1 MPANWQKK
9 LHQKAKY
16 STLHA
21 MHNQFSNYISARIEI
36 SDEDL
41 KTVLSFFKPLK
52 VQKNEFLVSPGK
64 INTKI
69 YFIISGCLRI
79 FFLTED
85 GTEATRLFAF
95 ENQFATALVS
105 FVTASESME
114 FVQAVEQTEVFSI
127 NKTDF
132 YQLLEIIPRWEK
144 LYRHYLEYAYVTNT
158 NRLMSFITAD
168 AMERYQE
175 LLSKNPIVVKRLSNK
190 MIASY
195 LNISPETLSRLKSKG

>member
-1 MPANWQKK
+1 
-9 LHQKAKY
+9 
-16 STLHA
+16 
-21 MHNQFSNYISARIEI
+21 
-36 SDEDL
+36 
-41 KTVLSFFKPLK
+41 
-52 VQKNEFLVSPGK
+52 
-64 INTKI
+64 
-69 YFIISGCLRI
+69 
-79 FFLTED
+79 
-85 GTEATRLFAF
+85 
-95 ENQFATALVS
+95 
-105 FVTASESME
+105 ME
-114 FVQAVEQTEVFSI
+114 FVQAVEQTEVLSI

-195 LNISPETLSRLKSKG
+195 LNISPETLSRLKSKGQTAIGNNC